1 MEAADGYRGL
11 TVLIVD
17 DEPVNRLVLARMVEH
32 LGSQCLEA
40 ASGPEALELL
50 SVQRVDLVLM
60 DIQMPRMS
68 GIEAVQL
75 LRDEPG
81 PNRQVPVVAVTGD
94 TMRGRREY
102 LQLGFDD
109 YANKPISLASVQQM
123 LAARRQAA
131 AAAPVPAPR
140 LALRAAGGWPQA

>member
-75 LRDEPG
+75 LRDERG

-140 LALRAAGGWPQA
+140 LPLRAAGGWPQA